1 MLSRETSNP
10 ANEICLGDVVREREG
25 PEIAYGFAQKF
36 WPNPALHSDAA
47 KSAAPV
53 SLGGRL
59 RQWKFQ
65 KDKNSN
71 PIDSI
76 LIF

>member
-1 MLSRETSNP
+1 VLSRAASNP

-25 PEIAYGFAQKF
+25 PEMAYGFAQKF

-53 SLGGRL
+53 SFGV
-59 RQWKFQ
+59 QI
-65 KDKNSN
+65 SEAS
-71 PIDSI
+71 SI
-76 LIF
+76 GKQAASFF